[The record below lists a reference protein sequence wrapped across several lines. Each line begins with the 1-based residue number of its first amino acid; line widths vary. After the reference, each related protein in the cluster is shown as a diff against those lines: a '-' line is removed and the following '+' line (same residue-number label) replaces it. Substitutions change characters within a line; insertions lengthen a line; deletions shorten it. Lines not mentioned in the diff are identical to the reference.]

1 MIRYCALSLNMMPYE
16 ESRMLHRVYVHT
28 LITIII
34 CDIHIVISQL
44 FPRMKV
50 TMFLV

>member
-16 ESRMLHRVYVHT
+16 EIRMLRRVYVYT

-44 FPRMKV
+44 FPRMNV